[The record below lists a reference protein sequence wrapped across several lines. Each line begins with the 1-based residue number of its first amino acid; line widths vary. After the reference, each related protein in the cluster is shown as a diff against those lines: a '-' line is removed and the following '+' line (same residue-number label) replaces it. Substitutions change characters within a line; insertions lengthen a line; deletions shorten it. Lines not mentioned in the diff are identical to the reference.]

1 MNLADV
7 LQRADVWRGDRLP
20 PMPAVPTGFAALDA
34 LLPGGGWPLAAL
46 TEIDG
51 ATEGV
56 GELQL
61 LLPALAQLS
70 RGDRWLALI
79 APPYIPYAPA
89 LTAAGV
95 DLSRLL
101 LVYPRT
107 RIDQLWAVE
116 TSLRAGA
123 CAFVLSWNLS
133 LDNAGWRR
141 LQLAAEAGGAGAV
154 LFQRPAAASTAALR
168 LRVTPAANGA
178 QLQVQV
184 VRRRGGGPVGP
195 LVFEVDDALALS
207 APAAVAARGLHP
219 RRACG

>member
-7 LQRADVWRGDRLP
+7 LQRADVWRGDQLP
-20 PMPAVPTGFAALDA
+20 PMPAVATGFAALDA

-61 LLPALAQLS
+61 LLPALARLS

-107 RIDQLWAVE
+107 RIDHLWAVE

-141 LQLAAEAGGAGAV
+141 LQLAAESGGAGAV

-168 LRVTPAANGA
+168 LRVTPAADGT
-178 QLQVQV
+178 QLQVHV